1 MAKTR
6 TASRSDSLALL
17 AREAAGCQACDLYK
31 NATQTVFGRGAGN
44 ARVLLLGEQP
54 GDQEDKAGE
63 PFVGPAGRML
73 DKALAEAGLRREDV
87 YVTNA
92 VKHFKWTAK
101 GKRRIHQRPSAAEV
115 AACHRWLSAEL
126 TTVHP
131 AVIVVL
137 GATAG
142 QALFG
147 SKFRVG
153 TARGQASTMRG
164 GRWWPPSTR
173 QRCSGSPS
181 RPTANGSMPVS
192 WPTSV
197 GQSKSWEKEKDD
209 RTEASPPLRRRRRRR
224 RAGHRGSPRRAAAH
238 R

>member
-6 TASRSDSLALL
+6 IAPASGSLELL

-31 NATQTVFGRGAGN
+31 NATQTVFGRGAAD
-44 ARVLLLGEQP
+44 ARMLLLGEQP

-63 PFVGPAGRML
+63 PFVGPAGRIL
-73 DKALAEAGLRREDV
+73 DQALAEAGLRREDV

-115 AACHRWLSAEL
+115 AACERWLNTEL
-126 TTVHP
+126 ATVDP

-147 SKFRVG
+147 RKFRVG
-153 TARGQASTMRG
+153 TARGQVLDHE
-164 GRWWPPSTR
+164 GRAVVATIHPSAVLR
-173 QRCSGSPS
+173 VQDP
-181 RPTANGSMPVS
+181 A
-192 WPTSV
+192 
-197 GQSKSWEKEKDD
+197 D
-209 RTEASPPLRRRRRRR
+209 REREYAGLVADLRRAVEVMGEGER
-224 RAGHRGSPRRAAAH
+224 
-238 R
+238 

>member
-6 TASRSDSLALL
+6 TAPASDSLELL

-31 NATQTVFGRGAGN
+31 NATQTVFGRGAADAGM
-44 ARVLLLGEQP
+44 LLLGEQP

-73 DKALAEAGLRREDV
+73 DKALAEAGVRRDDV

-101 GKRRIHQRPSAAEV
+101 GKRRIHQRPSATEV
-115 AACHRWLSAEL
+115 SACERWLNAEL
-126 TTVHP
+126 ATVDP

-153 TARGQASTMRG
+153 TARGQVLDHE
-164 GRWWPPSTR
+164 GRAVVATIHPSAVLR
-173 QRCSGSPS
+173 VQES
-181 RPTANGSMPVS
+181 A
-192 WPTSV
+192 
-197 GQSKSWEKEKDD
+197 D
-209 RTEASPPLRRRRRRR
+209 REREYAGLVADLRRAVEVMREGER
-224 RAGHRGSPRRAAAH
+224 
-238 R
+238 